1 MEMNVVRIM
10 VGSHNTSF
18 TECYALGCFL
28 VQAFRDLL
36 DEAGKASQ
44 FYLELQ
50 DLKALER
57 EEQPRIF
64 HLNPW
69 LKGDWSGKPVTEQ
82 NTCYRMQWGS
92 STKM

>member
-1 MEMNVVRIM
+1 MDRPRHMYHQQQRQMEMNV
-10 VGSHNTSF
+10 
-18 TECYALGCFL
+18 
-28 VQAFRDLL
+28 AFRDLL